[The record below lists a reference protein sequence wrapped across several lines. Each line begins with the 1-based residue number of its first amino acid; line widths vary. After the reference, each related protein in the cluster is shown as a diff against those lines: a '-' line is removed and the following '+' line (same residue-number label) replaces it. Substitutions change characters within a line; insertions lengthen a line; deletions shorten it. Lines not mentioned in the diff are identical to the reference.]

1 MNIANANKKS
11 AGKRIIPATRNN
23 NNLAIIAGFKKHT
36 FTPEQGNG
44 GFAIRAIEIHRFFK
58 MRLLIESF
66 CTITGYM
73 PDEYEIPF
81 IDAEIEEVNWLI
93 ERAQSLCQEKEGA
106 VIGLE
111 SDIAGCN
118 ALLASA
124 KSGRATSTSKDIKSE
139 LMAVIAR
146 KESAENRLFAA
157 KQELMVCNGLFNLL
171 ADFISH
177 IFKSWK
183 SDLVIK
189 SLSDIPRVSLPV
201 EAYRAKAAYDSSS
214 RPCVYGWERMDELE
228 KALTEIITS
237 CTPSKDKYK
246 IANGG
251 NERAE
256 AYQFYY
262 SQAGEETR
270 LVMSV
275 IDYTADL
282 NSLIKERQ
290 RHNALVIGDL

>member
-1 MNIANANKKS
+1 MNIANANNTS
-11 AGKRIIPATRNN
+11 AGKLIIPATRNN
-23 NNLAIIAGFKKHT
+23 NNLAIIAGFKQHT

-44 GFAIRAIEIHRFFK
+44 GFAIRAIEIHRLYK
-58 MRLLIESF
+58 MRHLIESF
-66 CTITGYM
+66 CTMTGYM
-73 PDEYEIPF
+73 PSEYAIPW
-81 IDAEIEEVNWLI
+81 IDADMEETNWLI
-93 ERAQSLCQEKEGA
+93 ERAQSLCNEKNGA

-124 KSGRATSTSKDIKSE
+124 KSGRITSTSKDIKSE
-139 LMAVIAR
+139 LMDVIAR
-146 KESAENRLFAA
+146 KESAENRLVSA
-157 KQELMVCNGLFNLL
+157 KQDLMVCNGLFNLL
-171 ADFISH
+171 NDFISH
-177 IFKSWK
+177 IFNERKA
-183 SDLVIK
+183 DLVIK

-201 EAYRAKAAYDSSS
+201 EAYRAKAVYDVSA
-214 RPCVYGWERMDELE
+214 RPCVYGWERMDVLE
-228 KALTEIITS
+228 KALTEVISS

-256 AYQFYY
+256 AHQFYY

-282 NSLIKERQ
+282 NSLVKERD